1 MENKDI
7 TSFLN
12 EYVQIRDPQYAVMLK
27 GAWGC
32 GKTFFIQ
39 QWIKTL
45 NSDTENDKLN
55 WKPIYV
61 SLYGL
66 TEVQQVTESIN
77 KEISPWLY
85 SKGAKFIK
93 KLLKTASKIALKYD
107 IDADDNGKSEGS
119 ATFNL
124 DSILLLK
131 EDNSEIS
138 GNKIL
143 IFDDFERCNINF
155 ETLLGY
161 INYFSEHC
169 KCKIIIIGDES
180 KLDIKES
187 ENNKLKFKDFKEKT
201 IGRTF
206 EIKTNISEA
215 VDFFINEI
223 TSNNRNLLLENKE
236 LIIQIFKASDSHNLR
251 ILRQC
256 LNDYNRIVMALPD
269 NYHISPKYHQILSSL
284 LANFIAVYC
293 EYKSGNTELAEIFNR
308 METVFNNNLDT
319 YQKREKIVSK
329 YRSIKNRRKL
339 VLFES
344 FIVEKIIHYLDSG
357 FFDTEY
363 IQEFLDINDTEITSW
378 EYLYDYWRLSN
389 EEYKKYHDETIAY
402 YSEDKCENLKELFV
416 IVSILSVLSH
426 NQLLSVPENEII
438 EIGKKN
444 IDRLMARVNELN
456 DLVASH
462 KMANSGL
469 TPNPD
474 SQCNELLKSLY
485 QYFDDVL
492 KEKKSRCSNKV
503 SVMLE
508 NLDNE
513 SCRELEDALKEAVP
527 LENMR
532 YIDTPFF
539 KFVDP
544 QKVVNRIMGLSNE
557 SKNTFYQFLLYR
569 YDVLFNGNNKF
580 MAEEI
585 PNLKLIGEALKEKA
599 EQTELI
605 EKFSLNQII
614 SVIEE
619 IVEQSKQE

>member
-1 MENKDI
+1 MGNKEI
-7 TSFLN
+7 TNFLD
-12 EYVQIRDPQYAVMLK
+12 EYVQIPNPQYAVMLK

-45 NSDTENDKLN
+45 KNADVEKDELN
-55 WKPIYV
+55 WKPIYI
-61 SLYGL
+61 SLFGL

-77 KEISPWLY
+77 KEIYPWLY

-93 KLLKTASKIALKYD
+93 NFLKAASKIALKYD
-107 IDADDNGKSEGS
+107 IDADGNGKNEGS

-131 EDNSEIS
+131 EDNSEIR

-180 KLDIKES
+180 KLSIKES
-187 ENNKLKFKDFKEKT
+187 ESTKLKFSDFKEKT

-206 EIKTNISEA
+206 EIKTNISEV
-215 VDFFINEI
+215 VDFFINEL
-223 TSNNRNLLLENKE
+223 TPNNRNLLLENKE
-236 LIIQIFKASDSHNLR
+236 LIIQIFEASVSHNLR

-256 LNDYNRIVMALPD
+256 LNDYNRIVMALPEH
-269 NYHISPKYHQILSSL
+269 YHESLQYHNVISSL
-284 LANFIAVYC
+284 LANFIAVYF
-293 EYKSGNTELAEIFNR
+293 EYKSGNTEIAEIFNR
-308 METVFNNNLDT
+308 MTMLSNNNSET
-319 YQKREKIVSK
+319 NKKREKILSK
-329 YRSIKNRRKL
+329 YRSARKNRRL
-339 VLFES
+339 GLFDD
-344 FIVEKIIHYLDSG
+344 FIVEKIIYYLNNGS
-357 FFDTEY
+357 FNTEY
-363 IQEFLDINDTEITSW
+363 LQYSLDIRDTEIKSW
-378 EYLYDYWRLSN
+378 EHLYDYWRLSN
-389 EEYKKYHDETIAY
+389 EEYKKYYDETIAY
-402 YSEDKCENLKELFV
+402 YSGDKCDNLKDLFA
-416 IVSILSVLSH
+416 IISIFSVLSH
-426 NQLLSVPENEII
+426 NQLLLVSADEII

-444 IDRLMARVNELN
+444 IDRLMAKNNDLS
-456 DLVASH
+456 DLVASQN
-462 KMANSGL
+462 MVDSGL
-469 TPNPD
+469 RSHPD
-474 SQCNELLKSLY
+474 SQCNELLKNLL
-485 QYFDDVL
+485 QYFNSVL
-492 KEKKSRCSNKV
+492 QESKNRCPNRV

-513 SCRELEDALKEAVP
+513 SCKCLEDTLKIVVP
-527 LENMR
+527 LENMQ

-544 QKVVNRIMGLSNE
+544 QKVANRIMGLSNE
-557 SKNTFYQFLLYR
+557 SKNTIYQFLLYR
-569 YDVLFNGNNKF
+569 YDALIND
-580 MAEEI
+580 MAEEM
-585 PNLKLIGEALKEKA
+585 PNLELIGKALKEKA

-619 IVEQSKQE
+619 IVEQLKQE